1 LVRKKNKQWHAD
13 TLSNRGKEKMTPE
26 LAVDICRKAIQT
38 ILMCSAPMLIIA
50 LVVGLFVSVFQAAT
64 QINEQTLTFV
74 PKIVAVFI
82 TLLIFGSW
90 IIKIVSVFTV
100 GLFDIIATL

>member
-1 LVRKKNKQWHAD
+1 
-13 TLSNRGKEKMTPE
+13 MTPE

-38 ILMCSAPMLIIA
+38 ILMCAAPMLIIA
-50 LVVGLFVSVFQAAT
+50 LIVGLFVSVFQAAT

-74 PKIVAVFI
+74 PKIVAVFL
-82 TLLIFGSW
+82 TLLVFGSW
-90 IIKIVSVFTV
+90 IIKIVLAFTV

>member
-1 LVRKKNKQWHAD
+1 
-13 TLSNRGKEKMTPE
+13 MTPE

-38 ILMCSAPMLIIA
+38 ILMCAAPMLIVA
-50 LVVGLFVSVFQAAT
+50 LIVGLLVSIFQAAT

-74 PKIVAVFI
+74 PKIVAVFV

-90 IIKIVSVFTV
+90 VIKIVTIFTV

>member
-1 LVRKKNKQWHAD
+1 M
-13 TLSNRGKEKMTPE
+13 GPE
-26 LAVDICRKAIQT
+26 LAIEICRKAIQT
-38 ILMCSAPMLIIA
+38 ILMCAAPMLIVA
-50 LVVGLFVSVFQAAT
+50 LIVGLLVSIFQAAT

-74 PKIVAVFI
+74 PKIVAVFL

-90 IIKIVSVFTV
+90 VIKVITIFTV

>member
-1 LVRKKNKQWHAD
+1 
-13 TLSNRGKEKMTPE
+13 MTPE

-38 ILMCSAPMLIIA
+38 ILMSSAPMLIVA
-50 LVVGLFVSVFQAAT
+50 LVVGLIVSVFQAAT

-74 PKIVAVFI
+74 PKIVAVFV

-90 IIKIVSVFTV
+90 LIKILTVFTL
-100 GLFDIIATL
+100 GLFDIMATL

>member
-1 LVRKKNKQWHAD
+1 MN
-13 TLSNRGKEKMTPE
+13 PE

-50 LVVGLFVSVFQAAT
+50 LVVGLLVSIFQAAT

-90 IIKIVSVFTV
+90 VIKLITVFTV
-100 GLFDIIATL
+100 GLFDLMATL

>member
-1 LVRKKNKQWHAD
+1 
-13 TLSNRGKEKMTPE
+13 MTPE
-26 LAVDICRKAIQT
+26 MAVDICRKAIET
-38 ILMCSAPMLIIA
+38 ILLCSAPLLIVA

-100 GLFDIIATL
+100 GLFDIIPTL

>member
-1 LVRKKNKQWHAD
+1 
-13 TLSNRGKEKMTPE
+13 MTPE
-26 LAVDICRKAIQT
+26 MAIDICRKAIET
-38 ILMCSAPMLIIA
+38 ILMCSAPLLIVA

-100 GLFDIIATL
+100 GLFETIATL